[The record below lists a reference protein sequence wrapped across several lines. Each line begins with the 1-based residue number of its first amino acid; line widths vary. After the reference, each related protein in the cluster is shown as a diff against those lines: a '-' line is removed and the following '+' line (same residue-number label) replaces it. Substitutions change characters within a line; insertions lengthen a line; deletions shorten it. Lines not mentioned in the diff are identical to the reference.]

1 MKTAIR
7 VMQSNLNKIEAK
19 VDFMQSA
26 AKVRTITGIAI
37 LSTIK
42 EIENRL
48 SSILHKKDW
57 HGLSFTVDDNAQK
70 FPSAYKY
77 VPESTIYKL
86 EYRKSGW
93 YLIWVMRSRCG
104 IKRILVC
111 GMDTKKEQLANFITS
126 HF

>member
-7 VMQSNLNKIEAK
+7 VMQSNLDKIEAK
-19 VDFMQSA
+19 IDFMQSA

-57 HGLSFTVDDNAQK
+57 HGLSFRVDENAQK

-93 YLIWVMRSRCG
+93 YLIWVMRSRCDT
-104 IKRILVC
+104 KRISVC
-111 GMDTKKEQLANFITS
+111 GMDTKKEELANFITS